1 MIKQKLNKLKI
12 NIFNNYIDGFIK
24 REILFYNVSTRK
36 REMVPAEYIK
46 VVKFKNGAYSLLGL
60 SRDNIKMFKLIKED
74 KVSSMEKKYG
84 KAKRY
89 RR

>member
-1 MIKQKLNKLKI
+1 MALLKE
-12 NIFNNYIDGFIK
+12 
-24 REILFYNVSTRK
+24 RQFYNLSTRK
-36 REMVPAEYIK
+36 KEMVPAEYIE

-60 SRDNIKMFKLIKED
+60 SRDNMKMFKLIKEN